1 MSLEKT
7 EAIVLKAFNWS
18 ESSRTV
24 VFFSLDFGRIALIDK
39 GGRSMKSKR
48 GRLIRFARLETT
60 FYLSEKESRG
70 YIRELEPI
78 EAYSLEGEGGLGR
91 LAYASAACE
100 LLQNLLPEE
109 EPQRALYNYFVSF
122 LRQVEAVDKRYLAS
136 LFLGFYLRL
145 LSQLG
150 YHPSLAWCA
159 SCGKSI
165 EEMGSEPIRYF
176 SPERGGLICR
186 TCQMPGDY
194 YISLSDESYRFLL
207 SLQTASLAEAA
218 AKTISFKE
226 ATGLMDALTK
236 FVAHQTG
243 LKAELKSLEFIE
255 KLKNS

>member
-48 GRLIRFARLETT
+48 GRLIRFARMETT

-78 EAYSLEGEGGLGR
+78 EAFSLEGDGGLGR

-100 LLQNLLPEE
+100 LLEHLLPEE
-109 EPQRALYNYFVSF
+109 EPQRQLYTYFVSYLKQIQTVEKKSLPGVF
-122 LRQVEAVDKRYLAS
+122 LA
-136 LFLGFYLRL
+136 FYLRL

-150 YHPSLAWCA
+150 YHPSLAFCA
-159 SCGKSI
+159 SCSKGI
-165 EEMGSEPIRYF
+165 DQMEDAAARVF
-176 SPERGGLICR
+176 SPDRGGLICR
-186 TCQMPGDY
+186 TCQMPG
-194 YISLSDESYRFLL
+194 
-207 SLQTASLAEAA
+207 
-218 AKTISFKE
+218 
-226 ATGLMDALTK
+226 G
-236 FVAHQTG
+236 
-243 LKAELKSLEFIE
+243 
-255 KLKNS
+255 